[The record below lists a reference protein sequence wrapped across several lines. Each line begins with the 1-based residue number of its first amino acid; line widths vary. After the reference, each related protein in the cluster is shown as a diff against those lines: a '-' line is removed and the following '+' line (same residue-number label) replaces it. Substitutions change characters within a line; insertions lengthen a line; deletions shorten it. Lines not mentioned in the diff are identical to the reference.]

1 MQEILSFFKDIFMLS
16 DENSRLKVGL
26 TQFKNE
32 TKVPQVK
39 EISKVQKD
47 VKISDLMRRSA

>member
-32 TKVPQVK
+32 TKVPKVK